1 MHSIQPESQNLFSQ
15 LMRAIQNNSYRD
27 FISQGDWGFKIG
39 IPIFMFWLVA
49 AQLSN
54 RMKTG
59 YQATYLGEVN
69 RSTKAKHEGF
79 LWKLT
84 FDDGGTEFIARLAL
98 NKGNGKA
105 SGLMISAW

>member
-1 MHSIQPESQNLFSQ
+1 MNDIAPEAQNLFSQ
-15 LMRAIQNNSYRD
+15 LMRAIQDNSYRD

-39 IPIFMFWLVA
+39 IPIFMFWFVT
-49 AQLSN
+49 AQLTN

-59 YQATYLGEVN
+59 YQATYLGHVN
-69 RSTKAKHEGF
+69 CSTEAKHQGF

-98 NKGNGKA
+98 NKRSGRA
-105 SGLMISAW
+105 SGLLISAW